1 MRAERHA
8 TSRRSLAR
16 FRSPRSAISYTY
28 KIGTIGGRSNIS
40 AVKAPVGGSS
50 KSVVLITTDFSVAIV
65 SAFGFLFIR
74 QSIAELRVLL

>member
-16 FRSPRSAISYTY
+16 IRSPRSAMRYMY
-28 KIGTIGGRSNIS
+28 KEGTIGGRSNIS
-40 AVKAPVGGSS
+40 AAPVGGSS

-65 SAFGFLFIR
+65 SAFFFTGKI
-74 QSIAELRVLL
+74 LRTD